1 MDKCIVKGCSNHEGE
16 GKFVSGLCAPCYTML
31 AQGKKTPSEAWF
43 AKPWVGLT
51 DDEFKTI
58 MLDTYN
64 IDLNV
69 PGHSSDDH
77 LLWANIESKLKEKNG
92 G

>member
-51 DDEFKTI
+51 DDEWEKI
-58 MLDTYN
+58 QC
-64 IDLNV
+64 DLGRTV
-69 PGHSSDDH
+69 SKYVF
-77 LLWANIESKLKEKNG
+77 LAIEAKLKDKNT
-92 G
+92 